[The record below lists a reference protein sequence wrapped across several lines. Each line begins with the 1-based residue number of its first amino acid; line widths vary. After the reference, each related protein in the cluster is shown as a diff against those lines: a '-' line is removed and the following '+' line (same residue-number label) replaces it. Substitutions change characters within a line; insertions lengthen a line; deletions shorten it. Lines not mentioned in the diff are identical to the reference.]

1 MMNFPSPAERPAI
14 QSVAIQQPYFFP
26 YLGYFALIQQ
36 TDFFVAFDPVQYIRK
51 GWMNRNRVL
60 KPVEGWQYL
69 TAPMQ
74 THAQEALI
82 SEVQVQ
88 AGAEW
93 KVKIMRQL
101 EHYKKRAP
109 HYAAV
114 MSLLETCFANAD
126 TSLSRLNVYYLEQT
140 CAYLGLPF
148 RHAIFS
154 DLHLELAPVAA
165 PDEWALRIAQAL
177 GAKSYVNQP
186 GGRSFFD
193 SAKYQAAGIELQF
206 NDFEVLPYSQRRD
219 IFEPGLSI
227 IDVLMFNTPAQVMEL
242 LSGAQLNP

>member
-1 MMNFPSPAERPAI
+1 MTNFPLPVERPAI

-36 TDFFVAFDPVQYIRK
+36 TDFFVVFDPVQYIRK

-82 SEVQVQ
+82 NEVQVQ

-109 HYAAV
+109 HYATV
-114 MSLLETCFANAD
+114 MSLLETCFANDD
-126 TSLSRLNVYYLEQT
+126 TSLSRLNVYYLEQI

-148 RHAIFS
+148 RHAVFS
-154 DLHLELAPVAA
+154 DLHLELAPVTA
-165 PDEWALRIAQAL
+165 PDECPVAGAFLTQPSTRMPVSTCSSMTLRYCPI
-177 GAKSYVNQP
+177 V
-186 GGRSFFD
+186 
-193 SAKYQAAGIELQF
+193 
-206 NDFEVLPYSQRRD
+206 
-219 IFEPGLSI
+219 
-227 IDVLMFNTPAQVMEL
+227 
-242 LSGAQLNP
+242 SGARFLSLACPSSTSSCLIPRRR

>member
-1 MMNFPSPAERPAI
+1 MMNFPSLVERPAI

-93 KVKIMRQL
+93 KVKILRQL

-114 MSLLETCFANAD
+114 MSLLEKCFANED
-126 TSLSRLNVYYLEQT
+126 TSLSRLNVYYLEQV

-154 DLHLELAPVAA
+154 DLNLELAPVAA

-193 SAKYQAAGIELQF
+193 PSKYQAAGIDLQF
-206 NDFEVLPYSQRRD
+206 NDFEVLPYSQRREV
-219 IFEPGLSI
+219 FEPGLSI